1 MHPYIEVLR
10 LVAAVLDDAA
20 AAEEGRV
27 HVVGEAEGRA
37 EAAQVR
43 PRAGGGLCLARMVED
58 EEEKKGSGGEVDQ
71 GIEGA

>member
-1 MHPYIEVLR
+1 MR

-43 PRAGGGLCLARMVED
+43 PRAGGGLRLARMLKED
-58 EEEKKGSGGEVDQ
+58 EDKGSGGEVDQ